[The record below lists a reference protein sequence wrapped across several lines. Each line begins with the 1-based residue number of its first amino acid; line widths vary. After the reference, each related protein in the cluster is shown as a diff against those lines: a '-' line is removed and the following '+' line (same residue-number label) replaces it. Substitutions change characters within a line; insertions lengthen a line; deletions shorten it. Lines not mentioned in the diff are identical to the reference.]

1 MKFDSEHA
9 RKVKKL
15 WGQLKREGGASP
27 LPPVEDP
34 MDQLMEGIFSNYA
47 AESRAHSAVSR
58 IRTALVDLN
67 ELRVTPVSEIVEIVG
82 ADYPMGRGAAE
93 ELVRSLSS
101 LFNRTHKTELTF
113 LTKQTRKGAETF
125 LNRLDGLGAYAKAT
139 ILQRCFKAPIVP
151 VDVHM
156 MAFLKKGKFIPAE
169 AGTEDVQKF
178 LSAQVRDSET
188 MSFFVH
194 LKRHAAA
201 HAPRKMMEYQP
212 PPRPVPVEIKPP
224 VPVIPPKKG
233 AVPARPIVAMK
244 KEDVRKAQP
253 VKAPKKATAPAGRAS
268 RTSARR

>member
-1 MKFDSEHA
+1 MKFDDECS

-15 WGQLKREGGASP
+15 WGQLKREGGATP

-58 IRTALVDLN
+58 IRTTVVDLN

-82 ADYPMGRGAAE
+82 ADYPMGRAAAE
-93 ELVRSLSS
+93 ELIRSLNS
-101 LFNRTHKTELTF
+101 LFNRTHKMDLMF

-125 LNRLDGLGAYAKAT
+125 LNRLDGLGAYAKGT
-139 ILQRCFKAPIVP
+139 ILQRCFKAPVVP

-156 MAFLKKGKFIPAE
+156 LAFLRKGRYVPAE
-169 AGTEDVQKF
+169 APVEEVQKF
-178 LSAQVRDSET
+178 LSSQVRDSEC

-201 HAPRKMMEYQP
+201 HAPRKPMEYQP
-212 PPRPVPVEIKPP
+212 VISAPVAPEPKPVLPSKPE
-224 VPVIPPKKG
+224 VKIAAVVKKN
-233 AVPARPIVAMK
+233 
-244 KEDVRKAQP
+244 DVRKPNPGKSGGRQR
-253 VKAPKKATAPAGRAS
+253 PAGKARAS
-268 RTSARR
+268 SRR